1 MQHNYQH
8 QIELRNI
15 DLVCLQQYVE
25 LVYLEQ
31 LHLAVELGQLQ
42 MFNYIIQKRKEVI
55 KAMLDAA
62 LSTVLSSGFLGAASY
77 IAVATAIVNPVA
89 LTAIGVAGIA
99 AGVYLQ
105 IKQIK
110 GAR

>member
-1 MQHNYQH
+1 
-8 QIELRNI
+8 
-15 DLVCLQQYVE
+15 
-25 LVYLEQ
+25 
-31 LHLAVELGQLQ
+31 
-42 MFNYIIQKRKEVI
+42 
-55 KAMLDAA
+55 MLDAA

-89 LTAIGVAGIA
+89 LTAIGVAGNA